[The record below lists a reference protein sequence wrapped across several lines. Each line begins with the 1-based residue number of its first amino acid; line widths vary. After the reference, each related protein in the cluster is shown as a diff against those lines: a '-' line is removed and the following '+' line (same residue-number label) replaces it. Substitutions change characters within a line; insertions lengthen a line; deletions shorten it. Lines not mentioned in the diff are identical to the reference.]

1 MEGKRQMR
9 LRSLRFPHALRR
21 HGRRNNDRIV
31 WFGPRKENYIMK
43 TPTLIVALLLCG
55 SAALAQDDPAR
66 QTAEGFVTRAAT
78 ANLFEVEAGKLVLQR
93 GKDPKAQEFAQQ
105 MVTDHQAAGSKMREV
120 AMADGIS
127 LPQGL
132 DDEHK
137 KKLDALKAA
146 SDADFD
152 QAYLSTQL
160 TGHQQTVAL
169 FDDYAKHGPEGEVR
183 DTAKALL
190 PTLRMHLAHIEEL
203 TDK

>member
-1 MEGKRQMR
+1 MI
-9 LRSLRFPHALRR
+9 L
-21 HGRRNNDRIV
+21 
-31 WFGPRKENYIMK
+31 
-43 TPTLIVALLLCG
+43 ALLLCD
-55 SAALAQDDPAR
+55 SAALAQDNPTR
-66 QTAEGFVTRAAT
+66 QTAEGFVAKAAT

-93 GKDPKAQEFAQQ
+93 GKDPKAQE
-105 MVTDHQAAGSKMREV
+105 V
-120 AMADGIS
+120 ATADGLS

-169 FDDYAKHGPEGEVR
+169 FDDCAKHGPEGEVR